1 VDEVV
6 RWPRLGNPLSWSI
19 PDRCYA
25 ISILMLGSISLIGA
39 SCVAGGWPFLSYP
52 TERFPLVF
60 PALGVALAAWAGLGI
75 VARLSRGRDGN
86 GLGFAIATTA
96 LYAITLAAFTLVTGP
111 FASPGWI
118 SYLGGA
124 VVGYVMFPRSVVIAG
139 MVFYVALVCV
149 GALLHPALLGPPEL
163 YADLD
168 AAMVLRRLV
177 TSLAV
182 FALTFTVI
190 AWIADRWRDRE
201 ARYQRLASVD
211 SLTGLTNRRRFF
223 NLATQ
228 ELARSRRY
236 GSALAIVL
244 IDLDH
249 FKRINDEHG
258 HLIGDR
264 ALAHAASI
272 FAREGRDVD
281 VVARYGGEE
290 FAILLPM
297 TNANGAKEMA
307 ERCARQLANTPLQL
321 DGIAPIRITASMGVV
336 CADGHPDGAIED
348 LLRSADTALYRAKQA
363 GRDRV
368 EVATPLVSVGAESLA
383 SSSPTL

>member
-1 VDEVV
+1 MV
-6 RWPRLGNPLSWSI
+6 
-19 PDRCYA
+19 
-25 ISILMLGSISLIGA
+25 GSISIIGL
-39 SCVAGGWPFLSYP
+39 SCITGGWPFLSYP
-52 TERFPLVF
+52 VERFPMVF
-60 PALGVALAAWAGLGI
+60 PALGIGLASWAGLG
-75 VARLSRGRDGN
+75 VAAWLARGRTGS
-86 GLGFAIATTA
+86 GIGFAIATTA

-139 MVFYVALVCV
+139 MFFYVALVCV
-149 GALLHPALLGPPEL
+149 GALLHPTLLGPPEL
-163 YADLD
+163 YAGFD
-168 AAMVLRRLV
+168 AAMVVRRLV

-201 ARYQRLASVD
+201 ARYHRLASVD

-244 IDLDH
+244 VDLDH

-264 ALAHAASI
+264 ALTHAASI
-272 FAREGRDVD
+272 LAREGRDVD

-297 TNANGAKEMA
+297 TNASGAKEMA
-307 ERCARQLANTPLQL
+307 ERCARALAGAPLQV
-321 DGIAPIRITASMGVV
+321 DGLAPIRITASMGVA
-336 CADGHPDGAIED
+336 CADGHPNGAIED
-348 LLRSADTALYRAKQA
+348 LLRAADAALYRAKQA

-368 EVATPLVSVGAESLA
+368 EVATPSVSGGVGSLA
-383 SSSPTL
+383 SNAPTL

>member
-1 VDEVV
+1 MVA
-6 RWPRLGNPLSWSI
+6 S
-19 PDRCYA
+19 
-25 ISILMLGSISLIGA
+25 ISIIGA
-39 SCVAGGWPFLSYP
+39 CCLAGGWPFLSYP
-52 TERFPLVF
+52 VARFPLVF
-60 PALGVALAAWAGLGI
+60 PALGIALASWGGLG
-75 VARLSRGRDGN
+75 VAARLSRGRTGS
-86 GLGFAIATTA
+86 GIEFAIATTA

-124 VVGYVMFPRSVVIAG
+124 VVGYVMFPRWVVVAG

-149 GALLHPALLGPPEL
+149 GAIAHPTLLGPPEL

-168 AAMVLRRLV
+168 VAMVIRRLV

-182 FALTFTVI
+182 FALTFSVI

-201 ARYQRLASVD
+201 ARYHRLASVD

-223 NLATQ
+223 NLASQ
-228 ELARSRRY
+228 ELTRSRRY
-236 GSALAIVL
+236 GSAVAIVL
-244 IDLDH
+244 VDLDH
-249 FKRINDEHG
+249 FKQINDRHG
-258 HLIGDR
+258 HLVGDR

-272 FAREGRDVD
+272 LAREGRRDVD

-297 TNANGAKEMA
+297 TNTAGAREMA
-307 ERCARQLANTPLQL
+307 ERCARQLSATPLEI
-321 DGIAPIRITASMGVV
+321 DGLAPIRITASMGVV
-336 CADGHPDGAIED
+336 CAETHPTGAIED
-348 LLRSADTALYRAKQA
+348 LLRAADAALYRAKEA

-368 EVATPLVSVGAESLA
+368 EVAAPPFSGGVESLA
-383 SSSPTL
+383 SSAPTL

>member
-1 VDEVV
+1 M

-25 ISILMLGSISLIGA
+25 ISILMVGSISLIGL
-39 SCVAGGWPFLSYP
+39 SCMAGGWPFLSYP
-52 TERFPLVF
+52 VERFPMVF
-60 PALGVALAAWAGLGI
+60 PALGIGLASWAGLG
-75 VARLSRGRDGN
+75 VAARLARGSTGS

-96 LYAITLAAFTLVTGP
+96 LYAITLAPFTLMTGP

-124 VVGYVMFPRSVVIAG
+124 VVGYVMFPRSVVVAG
-139 MVFYVALVCV
+139 MFLYVALVCI
-149 GALLHPALLGPPEL
+149 GALVHPTLLAPPEL
-163 YADLD
+163 YAGLD

-201 ARYQRLASVD
+201 ARYHRLASID

-244 IDLDH
+244 VDLDH

-264 ALAHAASI
+264 ALSHAASI
-272 FAREGRDVD
+272 LAREGRDVD

-297 TNANGAKEMA
+297 TNATGAKEMA
-307 ERCARQLANTPLQL
+307 ERCARQLAGAPLQV
-321 DGIAPIRITASMGVV
+321 DGLAPIHITASMGVA
-336 CADGHPDGAIED
+336 CADGHPDGALED
-348 LLRSADTALYRAKQA
+348 LLRAADAALYRAKQA

-368 EVATPLVSVGAESLA
+368 EVAAPPVNGEAGSLA
-383 SSSPTL
+383 SSAPTL

>member
-1 VDEVV
+1 M

-25 ISILMLGSISLIGA
+25 ISILMVASISIIGLC
-39 SCVAGGWPFLSYP
+39 CVAGGWPFLSYP
-52 TERFPLVF
+52 VARFPAVF
-60 PALGVALAAWAGLGI
+60 PALGIGLASWGGLG
-75 VARLSRGRDGN
+75 VAARLARGRTGS
-86 GLGFAIATTA
+86 GIEFAIATTA

-124 VVGYVMFPRSVVIAG
+124 VVGYVMFPRWVVIAG
-139 MVFYVALVCV
+139 MFFYVALVCV
-149 GALLHPALLGPPEL
+149 GAILHPPLLGPPEL

-168 AAMVLRRLV
+168 AAMVFRRLV

-182 FALTFTVI
+182 FALTFSVI

-201 ARYQRLASVD
+201 ARYHRLASVD

-223 NLATQ
+223 NLASQ

-244 IDLDH
+244 VDLDH
-249 FKRINDEHG
+249 FKRINDQHG

-272 FAREGRDVD
+272 LAREGRDVD

-297 TNANGAKEMA
+297 TNTSGAREMA
-307 ERCARQLANTPLQL
+307 ERCARQLAATPLQV
-321 DGIAPIRITASMGVV
+321 DGLAPIRITASMGVV
-336 CADGHPDGAIED
+336 CAEGHPTGAVED
-348 LLRSADTALYRAKQA
+348 LLRAADAALYRAKES

-368 EVATPLVSVGAESLA
+368 EVAASPFNGGAGSLA
-383 SSSPTL
+383 SNAPIH